1 VTRYFVA
8 AMRDLVITPR
18 LTIPAGE
25 LAMSFTRS
33 GGPGGQN
40 VNKVSSKVDLR
51 WNPTTS
57 AALGFDDR
65 VQLLSRLKNRLTTDG
80 TLIVTSTLTR
90 DQIQNRED
98 ALDKLAAIVKAA
110 LFREKPR
117 KATKVSKGAK
127 RRRVADKRHHAEK
140 KQNRRGGGE

>member
-1 VTRYFVA
+1 VV
-8 AMRDLVITPR
+8 TPR

-25 LAMSFTRS
+25 LEIAFSRS

-57 AALGFDDR
+57 MALTHDDR
-65 VQLLSRLKNRLTTDG
+65 ALLLERLRSRLTIDG

-90 DQIQNRED
+90 DQLKNRED
-98 ALDKLAAIVKAA
+98 AMSKLTLIVRVALD
-110 LFREKPR
+110 RPKPR
-117 KATKVSKGAK
+117 KPTRPSRSAK
-127 RRRVADKRHHAEK
+127 RRRIADKRHHAEIK
-140 KQNRRGGGE
+140 RNRRGHDD